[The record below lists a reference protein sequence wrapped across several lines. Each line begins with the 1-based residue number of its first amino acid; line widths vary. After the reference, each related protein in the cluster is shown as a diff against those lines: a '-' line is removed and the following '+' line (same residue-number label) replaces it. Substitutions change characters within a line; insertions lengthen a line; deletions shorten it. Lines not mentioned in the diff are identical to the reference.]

1 MRLKTAFYFF
11 VISILGLTLAA
22 CERMKIS
29 EINADPGRFT
39 NREIAVAGQVT
50 QSIGGSIGTLGGG
63 VYQINDGTGTLWVFC
78 EGRSVPSRG
87 ARVGV
92 KGHITPTVTFLG
104 KNYATV
110 LRETN
115 RHAG

>member
-1 MRLKTAFYFF
+1 MSPKKFSYLLA
-11 VISILGLTLAA
+11 ISILGLALVA

-39 NREIAVAGQVT
+39 NKEVTVAGKVT
-50 QSIGGSIGTLGGG
+50 QSIGALGTG
-63 VYQINDGTGTLWVFC
+63 VYQVDDGTGTLWVFS
-78 EGRSVPSRG
+78 EGHGVPSKG
-87 ARVGV
+87 AKVGV
-92 KGHITPTVTFLG
+92 RGHITPTVTFLG
-104 KNYATV
+104 RNYATV